1 MWHQPEEGLVNAA
14 VPCSDWEQNMC
25 GTSTGGAL
33 SHIPGGGDAGVDQQ
47 LTLRAVCSSTDIPA
61 RYRHRSRGSCRGSAN
76 AADMAV
82 GVATCPGLVRPYE
95 SSWLPSTAACSHQ
108 SHPLSRDA
116 FHRFAKLC
124 TLLCRA
130 CLVRGVTQALQC
142 SIRRLTVVECVR
154 PPCEHVPVVHE
165 EEVRQVGHLLVRQPR
180 DVLPALHVLGGAH
193 LHACMHTAVGH
204 P

>member
-1 MWHQPEEGLVNAA
+1 MCCAVLTCAVRLDVLTRAVRPAGQDRGPCGTRLMRSLDVWHQPEEGLVNAA

-154 PPCEHVPVVHE
+154 PRVNMF
-165 EEVRQVGHLLVRQPR
+165 Q
-180 DVLPALHVLGGAH
+180 
-193 LHACMHTAVGH
+193 
-204 P
+204 